1 MIGTPSQYK
10 KEKMFGK
17 PPDSLPKGSYFLRT
31 PEGSLYVKPYED
43 QYVIRD
49 VFVTED
55 QRGKGFGRKMMS
67 DILEFL
73 LPKKKKIV
81 LYVDPQN
88 KIAKT
93 LYLSLGFKF
102 IKKSGHGD
110 KLVIDPL
117 HR

>member
-73 LPKKKKIV
+73 LPKKKED
-81 LYVDPQN
+81 Y
-88 KIAKT
+88 
-93 LYLSLGFKF
+93 SLCRSSEQDCQD
-102 IKKSGHGD
+102 IISVSR
-110 KLVIDPL
+110 LQV
-117 HR
+117 